1 MKKIIFLFLFII
13 LSNSALAGGFK
24 TEQDC
29 RSFADKLM
37 DQFINSNFQEG
48 LNSAKQ
54 YWPMPEIEIDEF
66 LFSRKVNLIANK
78 GRQKLGR
85 GDDAVGRKVP
95 HMMTQSGLKSVDVR
109 VNDKIF
115 YAEPPYET
123 EIQRTSIEKMKK
135 GVLDEDRRTI
145 GWERGDTM
153 SYLVRSWLPFL
164 RIRSLHVVDAGSL
177 DQTQFG

>member
-54 YWPMPEIEIDEF
+54 YWPMPEIEIDGM
-66 LFSRKVNLIANK
+66 ANK
-78 GRQKLGR
+78 IKQQWPIVDQRFGKAIAKEFVREKRIG
-85 GDDAVGRKVP
+85 
-95 HMMTQSGLKSVDVR
+95 KS
-109 VNDKIF
+109 
-115 YAEPPYET
+115 
-123 EIQRTSIEKMKK
+123 
-135 GVLDEDRRTI
+135 
-145 GWERGDTM
+145 
-153 SYLVRSWLPFL
+153 FL
-164 RIRSLHVVDAGSL
+164 RYYYLHKFENHSIYWEIDFYRPREEWKINKISFVDKL
-177 DQTQFG
+177 DTLYE